1 MPNDLSSPHHM
12 TERVEFEVDETTAA
26 YLLGVSV
33 GAAAARQSRELTL
46 ADAVRARAT

>member
-26 YLLGVSV
+26 YLLGVSNALR
-33 GAAAARQSRELTL
+33 AAQDL
-46 ADAVRARAT
+46 